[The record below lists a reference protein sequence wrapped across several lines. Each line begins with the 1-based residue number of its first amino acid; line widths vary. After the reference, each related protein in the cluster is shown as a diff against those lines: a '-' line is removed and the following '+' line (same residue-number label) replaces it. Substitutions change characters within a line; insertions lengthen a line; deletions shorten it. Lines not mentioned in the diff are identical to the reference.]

1 MAHRRHSSSGAN
13 AFEPVWRRH
22 SRAACLASCLTRGRS
37 ISAVARTCSGGTAA
51 MPTPRARSAGAEL
64 VARGTT
70 IRTTRASSEAPAGGQ
85 APTRMW
91 GLNGRSAARRVG
103 QGPIAI
109 RRLKL
114 NRPGASGLR
123 SGHRLDFVPGA
134 ARSSAGQWQTTCAV
148 TPIAEAN
155 SLAGVRCPGEP
166 TWRGRGRASAAN
178 EDPVHRLLYAQL
190 AGAVSLRETVAGLR
204 SPTPAGSTIS
214 ARGRFAARRSRTPNR
229 SPRQSY
235 GR

>member
-1 MAHRRHSSSGAN
+1 
-13 AFEPVWRRH
+13 
-22 SRAACLASCLTRGRS
+22 
-37 ISAVARTCSGGTAA
+37 
-51 MPTPRARSAGAEL
+51 
-64 VARGTT
+64 
-70 IRTTRASSEAPAGGQ
+70 
-85 APTRMW
+85 MW

-155 SLAGVRCPGEP
+155 SLDRVRCPGEP
-166 TWRGRGRASAAN
+166 TWRGCRRSSAAN
-178 EDPVHRLLYAQL
+178 EDPVHRPALCPVGRHHEPAGDGCRAAQPRQPAL
-190 AGAVSLRETVAGLR
+190 PSRRAAGLPLDARARQTAPPASPMGVERCRPPRRRALGQPGRRFGASR
-204 SPTPAGSTIS
+204 SADRCKIARDNHPTANKVYHFGLT
-214 ARGRFAARRSRTPNR
+214 T
-229 SPRQSY
+229 
-235 GR
+235 